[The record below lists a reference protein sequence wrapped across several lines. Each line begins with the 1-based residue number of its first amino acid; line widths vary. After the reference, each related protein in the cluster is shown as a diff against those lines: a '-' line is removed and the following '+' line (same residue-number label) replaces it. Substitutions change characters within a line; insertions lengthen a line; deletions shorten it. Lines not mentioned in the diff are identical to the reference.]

1 MLNTNTQYTNVN
13 SSWSAPSPVRDMAE
27 QALSTGTSTAVQD
40 PPSENPLVALSPE
53 ERREYLESYR
63 QMRGGWQNF
72 SGADKPQALDSRNW
86 LDQGVSGLA
95 DTATAPAPEAPA
107 PTEAAAAEQAPH
119 NGNQGY
125 RGRGRP
131 IIPVVVVIAPSTPA
145 PQPAPAPAPAPPSAE
160 PTTGYYSLKGDPTQ
174 QA

>member
-1 MLNTNTQYTNVN
+1 MLNTQYSNVN

-53 ERREYLESYR
+53 ERQEYLEAYR
-63 QMRGGWQNF
+63 QVSGGWQNF

-86 LDQGVSGLA
+86 LDQGVSGLT
-95 DTATAPAPEAPA
+95 DTAPAVEAPA
-107 PTEAAAAEQAPH
+107 PTEAAAAEQAPN

-145 PQPAPAPAPAPPSAE
+145 PQPAPAPAPAPPPPSAE
-160 PTTGYYSLKGDPTQ
+160 PTAGYYSLKGDPTQ